1 MLFRIAVILTILAA
15 SAGCSLSAYAVGD
28 DSSGTARSILI
39 RPRQFTPAQILTGDT
54 LSADTSSKVELIT
67 APGSNDYAFSP
78 EQDTAFAR
86 AVRLGIPPGTLTQIH
101 AQMYARG
108 WADEQNKGE
117 RPAWETAMKNLE
129 IPADYYLPSAR
140 ERTLYAYG
148 IAQSQ
153 YIPNVSPYKN
163 PNPGI
168 QIPLSSIA
176 AFFGL
181 EEDVSPV
188 MQYNVDYTAE
198 VQIVVYSPQAKVIAT
213 VFDGRQFAGKYR
225 ITWNGRDDS
234 GRRMPPGDYVS
245 EVRIGKD
252 RYIRKH
258 IVLK

>member
-1 MLFRIAVILTILAA
+1 MLFRLTVILIILAA
-15 SAGCSLSAYAVGD
+15 SAGYAQVAYAAGD
-28 DSSGTARSILI
+28 DTTSATRSILI
-39 RPRQFTPAQILTGDT
+39 RPRQLTPAQVLTGDT
-54 LSADTSSKVELIT
+54 LSIDTLSKVELIT
-67 APGSNDYAFSP
+67 APGSRDYAFSP
-78 EQDTAFAR
+78 DQDTAYAR
-86 AVRLGIPPGTLTQIH
+86 AIRLGIPPGTLTQIH
-101 AQMYARG
+101 AQMFARG
-108 WADEQNKGE
+108 WAEEQNREE
-117 RPAWETAMKNLE
+117 RPAWQTAMRNLE

-163 PNPGI
+163 PNPGV

-176 AFFGL
+176 AFLGL

-188 MQYNVDYTAE
+188 MQYNVDYTTE